1 MRLGSGV
8 LADRW
13 ERYKEIAG
21 VGYGLSAVC
30 KAALLAVGSS
40 VGGVSAVVLVDRVGK
55 GIRTA
60 PRDALISL
68 STAPE
73 RLGAAFG
80 VHRAMDTAGAM
91 LGPLLAFGVLLASP
105 GQFDAVFAV
114 SLCFAILGL
123 AVLRAVRAEPVR
135 AARRG
140 ARSSGRAC
148 ARPSSCCGC
157 GGTGTSWC
165 WARCWGSRRSATRS
179 STSGCSAAWTSTSR
193 PSRCCSWAARA
204 SFMLLAVP
212 IGRLADRFGRE
223 RMFLAGYALL
233 LVVYTAL
240 LVPNLGTPM
249 LIGYLVLLGAYY
261 AATDGVLMAAAS
273 SLLPEQSQA
282 SGTGA
287 AGRGRDRWPSWPQR
301 SSSGSCG
308 RPRGWAWRRWS
319 SGAGWRSPWSWP
331 SRSSESAARLMP
343 KRGLAFVA
351 IVFGCVLLGGGWV
364 LVSSKDAST
373 TSDARRWSW
382 PPMGRPTTESSS
394 GRRVKLGGELLV
406 RSVDPKDPRLNGRWR
421 GWRSVRASRPARPAG
436 SRASGCTW
444 PPARACASR
453 WRRPASSTGHG
464 SSTAATTFAT
474 S

>member
-1 MRLGSGV
+1 MYQAESAGVLLRSPNESSGRRGARVSRNVVLLGFTSMLTDVSAEMVATVLPIYLVFTLGASPLQYGIVEGLYQGGAAFVRLGSGV

-91 LGPLLAFGVLLASP
+91 LGPLLAFAVLLASP

-123 AVLRAVRAEPVR
+123 AVLLLFVQNRSGRPAAAQVVRPNLR
-135 AARRG
+135 AAFDLLRLRRYRNLVVLG
-140 ARSSGRAC
+140 AVLGLATVSDAFLYLGMQRRMDLDLTAF
-148 ARPSSCCGC
+148 PLLFV
-157 GGTGTSWC
+157 
-165 WARCWGSRRSATRS
+165 GSA
-179 STSGCSAAWTSTSR
+179 
-193 PSRCCSWAARA
+193 A

-212 IGRLADRFGRE
+212 FGRLADRYGRE
-223 RMFLAGYALL
+223 RIFLAGYALL

-273 SLLPEQSQA
+273 SQLPEQSQA
-282 SGTGA
+282 SGMGLLVA
-287 AGRGRDRWPSWPQR
+287 AVTMAKLAAALLFGLLWTT
-301 SSSGSCG
+301 
-308 RPRGWAWRRWS
+308 
-319 SGAGWRSPWSWP
+319 AG
-331 SRSSESAARLMP
+331 L
-343 KRGLAFVA
+343 GVA
-351 IVFGCVLLGGGWV
+351 TVVFGCGLALALVLAVAVIG
-364 LVSSKDAST
+364 
-373 TSDARRWSW
+373 
-382 PPMGRPTTESSS
+382 
-394 GRRVKLGGELLV
+394 V
-406 RSVDPKDPRLNGRWR
+406 RG
-421 GWRSVRASRPARPAG
+421 PAHA
-436 SRASGCTW
+436 
-444 PPARACASR
+444 
-453 WRRPASSTGHG
+453 
-464 SSTAATTFAT
+464 
-474 S
+474 

>member
-1 MRLGSGV
+1 MYQAESAGRLLRSPSESSGRRGARVSRNVVLLGFTSMLTDVSAEMVATVLPIYLVFTLGASPLQYGIVEGLYQGGAAFVRLGSGV

-123 AVLRAVRAEPVR
+123 AVLLLFVQNRSGRPAAAQVVRPGLR
-135 AARRG
+135 AAFDLLRLRRYRNLVVLG
-140 ARSSGRAC
+140 AVLGLATVSDAFLYLGMQRRMDLDLTAF
-148 ARPSSCCGC
+148 PLLFV
-157 GGTGTSWC
+157 
-165 WARCWGSRRSATRS
+165 GSA
-179 STSGCSAAWTSTSR
+179 
-193 PSRCCSWAARA
+193 A

-212 IGRLADRFGRE
+212 FGRLADRYGRE
-223 RMFLAGYALL
+223 RIFLAGYALL

-240 LVPNLGTPM
+240 LVPNLDTPM

-273 SLLPEQSQA
+273 SQLPEQSQA
-282 SGTGA
+282 SGMGLLVA
-287 AGRGRDRWPSWPQR
+287 AVTVAKLAAALLFGLLWTT
-301 SSSGSCG
+301 
-308 RPRGWAWRRWS
+308 
-319 SGAGWRSPWSWP
+319 AG
-331 SRSSESAARLMP
+331 L
-343 KRGLAFVA
+343 GVA
-351 IVFGCVLLGGGWV
+351 TVVFGCGLALALALAVAVIG
-364 LVSSKDAST
+364 
-373 TSDARRWSW
+373 
-382 PPMGRPTTESSS
+382 
-394 GRRVKLGGELLV
+394 V
-406 RSVDPKDPRLNGRWR
+406 RG
-421 GWRSVRASRPARPAG
+421 PAHA
-436 SRASGCTW
+436 
-444 PPARACASR
+444 
-453 WRRPASSTGHG
+453 
-464 SSTAATTFAT
+464 
-474 S
+474 